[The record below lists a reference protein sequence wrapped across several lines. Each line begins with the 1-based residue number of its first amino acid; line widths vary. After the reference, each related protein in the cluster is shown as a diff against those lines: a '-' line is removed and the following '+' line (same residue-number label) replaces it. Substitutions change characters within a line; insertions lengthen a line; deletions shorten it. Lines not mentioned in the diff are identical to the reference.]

1 MTDAPTCAESI
12 IKSTRRERRKTSSL
26 KSGDSAPKPKRLGLM
41 RILQLHSNFIVYKPV
56 QKEIALAEHAEKKE
70 TRLEEL
76 VVLFTAVEE
85 GDNARVAEK
94 AIDEVQGFLEK
105 LGVNRILIYPY
116 AHLSSKLAKPAG
128 ALETVKAMESYAS
141 KKGIETFRAPFGWN
155 KQFTISIKGHP
166 LAEQSRVIWPEE
178 AKEKEE
184 EKISEAVKA
193 EEKLK
198 SSWHVLQPD
207 GKMVLA
213 EEFNFKDHK
222 DLEKFARYEISKVR
236 ASQQMPP
243 HVQLMKKLEICDYE
257 PGSDPGNLRWY
268 PKGRLIKAL
277 LEQFVST
284 KMSEYGAMEVE
295 TPVMYDFQHPSLA
308 DYLNRFPAR
317 QYVLK
322 SEDKELFLRFAACFG
337 QFLIVHDAQFSYKD
351 MPMKVY
357 ELTRYSFR
365 KEKSGEVVGLRR
377 LRAFSMPDCHAF
389 CTNLEQAKDEF
400 LKRFKMCS
408 KILSEIGLNKDEY
421 EVGIRFTK
429 DFYEENK
436 KFITSLAKTF
446 GKPMLAEVWNERFF
460 YFVLKWDINY
470 VDNQDKAAALSTD
483 QLDVENA
490 ERYGIY
496 YVDEKGEKK
505 LPLILHCSPSGA
517 IERVV
522 YALLER
528 AYKAQKS
535 GKVPMLPV
543 WLSPTQVR
551 LIPVSSSYLKDVE
564 KNAEIMEGC
573 RIRVDIDDRPMTLQK
588 KVRDAEMEWIP
599 YIIVVG
605 QKEIDSGLLPVRDR
619 STREMRKLKLK
630 DLTSECQEILGDK
643 PFRPLPLPKYLSKR
657 PQFYG

>member
-1 MTDAPTCAESI
+1 
-12 IKSTRRERRKTSSL
+12 
-26 KSGDSAPKPKRLGLM
+26 M
-41 RILQLHSNFIVYKPV
+41 RILQLHSNFIIYKPV
-56 QKEIALAEHAEKKE
+56 QKEIASAEEAEKKE
-70 TRLEEL
+70 VRLEEL
-76 VVLFTAVEE
+76 LVLFTAVEE
-85 GDNARVAEK
+85 GDNAKVAEK
-94 AIDEVQGFLEK
+94 AIDEVQGFLGK

-116 AHLSSKLAKPAG
+116 AHLSSNLAKPSE
-128 ALETVKAMESYAS
+128 ALRTVKVMESHAS

-166 LAEQSRVIWPEE
+166 LAEQSRVVLPPE
-178 AKEKEE
+178 AKEKGGERV
-184 EKISEAVKA
+184 SEAVKA
-193 EEKLK
+193 EEKLR
-198 SSWHVLQPD
+198 SFWHILQPD
-207 GKMVLA
+207 GKMVPV
-213 EEFNFKDHK
+213 EEFNFKGHK
-222 DLEKFARYEISKVR
+222 ELEKFARYEISKVR

-257 PGSDPGNLRWY
+257 SGSDPGNIRWY

-277 LEQFVST
+277 LEQFVSA
-284 KMSEYGAMEVE
+284 KMNEYGAMEVE
-295 TPVMYDFQHPSLA
+295 TPVMYDFQHPSLS

-317 QYVLK
+317 QYLLK

-337 QFLIVHDAQFSYKD
+337 QFLMIHDAQFSYKD

-365 KEKSGEVVGLRR
+365 REKSGEVVGLRR
-377 LRAFSMPDCHAF
+377 LRAFTMPDCHAF
-389 CTNLEQAKDEF
+389 CTDLEQAKKEF
-400 LKRFKMCS
+400 LVRFKMCMQ
-408 KILSEIGLNKDEY
+408 ILDEIGLGKDEY

-436 KFITSLAKTF
+436 KFIASLAKTF
-446 GKPMLAEVWNERFF
+446 GRPVLAEMWSERFF
-460 YFVLKWDINY
+460 YFVLKWDMNY

-483 QLDVENA
+483 QVDVENA
-490 ERYGIY
+490 KRYGIN

-528 AYKAQKS
+528 AYKLQKN

-551 LIPVSSSYLKDVE
+551 LIPISNGYLKDVE
-564 KNAEIMEGC
+564 KIAKEMEFC
-573 RIRVDIDDRPMTLQK
+573 QIRVDIDDRAMTLQK
-588 KVRDAEMEWIP
+588 KVRDAEMEWTP
-599 YIIVVG
+599 YIIVIG
-605 QKEIDSGLLPVRDR
+605 QKELDSGVLPVRDR
-619 STREMRKLKLK
+619 ATGEMRRLELK
-630 DLTSECQEILGDK
+630 DMISEFQKMAGNK